1 MAAGE
6 DWQEYDLIFT
16 TSIGTPIHP
25 RNLLRDFKELLQD
38 AGLPAIRFHDLRHT
52 NASLLL
58 NQGKPVI
65 TVSRSLGHANASITL
80 DIYGHLISSMQ
91 NDIGDMNDDLVMPV
105 AIDLDEKVS
114 PGS

>member
-1 MAAGE
+1 VVG
-6 DWQEYDLIFT
+6 
-16 TSIGTPIHP
+16 SPIHP
-25 RNLLRDFKELLQD
+25 RNLLREFKQLLKD

-65 TVSRSLGHANASITL
+65 TVSRRLGHAKASITL
-80 DIYGHLISSMQ
+80 DVYGHLISSMQ
-91 NDIGDMNDDLVMPV
+91 NDIGDMIDDLVMPV
-105 AIDLDEKVS
+105 AVDLDEKVT